1 MGSISVQI
9 TGAPCRSDHPADLH
23 MFLHF
28 ITRVSGRVYFG
39 CGPRTLHHV
48 SSLCP
53 KTFFYHYAKLASVYI
68 VVLMDYNLMVAA
80 SYEDL
85 TRPMCIREENLKS
98 K

>member
-1 MGSISVQI
+1 
-9 TGAPCRSDHPADLH
+9 
-23 MFLHF
+23 
-28 ITRVSGRVYFG
+28 
-39 CGPRTLHHV
+39 LHHV